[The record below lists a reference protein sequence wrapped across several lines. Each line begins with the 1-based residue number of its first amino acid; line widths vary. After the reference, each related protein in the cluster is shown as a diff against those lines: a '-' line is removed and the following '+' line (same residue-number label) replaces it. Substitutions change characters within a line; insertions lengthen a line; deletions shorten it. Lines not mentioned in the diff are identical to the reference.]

1 MFGGVEP
8 LPQARPSGSLCE
20 PRHSPRRRLAWRR
33 LPRQPL
39 AFCAALL
46 LSLNVA
52 ATAALAADRIRIAA
66 QKTGTL
72 AWELD
77 IIKAHGLDKEANLDI
92 QVVELASTEAGKIA
106 LRSGSADLI
115 VSDWL
120 WVARERAL
128 GDKLVFYPY
137 TSQIGAVMVP
147 ANSGIAGLAD
157 LKGKKLAVAGGPLDK
172 SWLMLQAEARR
183 GGLDLNAQATIV
195 YGAPPLL
202 SQKALQGEN
211 DATLTFWNF
220 CAELE
225 GKGLKRGIE
234 MEAIERRLGASGP
247 VVMLGYAF
255 DAGWAAKNRSAV
267 ARFLGV
273 AAKAKDILANSEDE
287 WRRLAP
293 RIGVSDNAGLEIY
306 RRRYSEGIP
315 RRPIRDQ
322 ARDAVGLYR
331 VLADIGG
338 AELVGPARELDK
350 GTFYDPETSD

>member
-1 MFGGVEP
+1 MFGGVGP
-8 LPQARPSGSLCE
+8 SPQLQQSHSLHE
-20 PRHSPRRRLAWRR
+20 IRRSTRGFLAICF
-33 LPRQPL
+33 
-39 AFCAALL
+39 A
-46 LSLNVA
+46 VA
-52 ATAALAADRIRIAA
+52 ASLFVASAATAADRIRIAA

-77 IIKAHGLDKEANLDI
+77 IIKAHGLDKKADLDI

-137 TSQIGAVMVP
+137 TSTLGAVMVP
-147 ANSGIAGLAD
+147 GNSTVSELAD

-172 SWLMLQAEARR
+172 SWLMLQAVARR
-183 GGLDLNAQATIV
+183 NGLDLKTHATVV

-202 SQKALQGEN
+202 SEKALQREN

-225 GKGLKRGIE
+225 GKGFKRGID
-234 MEAIERRLGASGP
+234 MEEIEKRLGAMGP
-247 VVMLGYAF
+247 VAMVGYAF
-255 DAGWAAKNRSAV
+255 DAGWAAKNNSAV
-267 ARFLGV
+267 ARFLEV
-273 AAKAKDILANSEDE
+273 AAKAKDILANSEAE
-287 WRRLAP
+287 WQRLAP
-293 RIGVSDNAGLEIY
+293 RIGVSGKAGLEIY
-306 RRRYSEGIP
+306 RQRYSDGIP
-315 RRPIRDQ
+315 RRPVRDEE
-322 ARDAVGLYR
+322 RDATGLYR
-331 VLADIGG
+331 VLAEIGG

-350 GTFYDPETSD
+350 GTFYDPEKSD

>member
-1 MFGGVEP
+1 MFGGVESS
-8 LPQARPSGSLCE
+8 PQARPC
-20 PRHSPRRRLAWRR
+20 RRLSEIPRSARR
-33 LPRQPL
+33 LLARQL
-39 AFCAALL
+39 SAFCAAFLM
-46 LSLNVA
+46 SLPI
-52 ATAALAADRIRIAA
+52 ATAASAADRIRIAA

-77 IIKAHGLDKEANLDI
+77 IIKAHGLDKQANLDI

-147 ANSGIAGLAD
+147 ANSPIAGLAD
-157 LKGKKLAVAGGPLDK
+157 LKGKKLAIAGGPLDK

-202 SQKALQGEN
+202 SQKALQREN

-225 GKGLKRGIE
+225 GKGLKRGID
-234 MEAIERRLGASGP
+234 MEAIEKRLGASGP
-247 VVMLGYAF
+247 VAMLGYAF
-255 DAGWAAKNRSAV
+255 DAGWAAKNKAAV
-267 ARFLGV
+267 VRFLGV
-273 AAKAKDILANSEDE
+273 AAKAKDILASSDE
-287 WRRLAP
+287 EWQRLAP
-293 RIGVSDNAGLEIY
+293 RIGVSDNAGLAIY
-306 RRRYSEGIP
+306 RKRYSEGIP
-315 RRPIRDQ
+315 RRPIGDEE
-322 ARDAVGLYR
+322 RDAISLYR

-350 GTFYDPETSD
+350 GTFYDPEKSD

>member
-1 MFGGVEP
+1 
-8 LPQARPSGSLCE
+8 LPQL
-20 PRHSPRRRLAWRR
+20 L
-33 LPRQPL
+33 L
-39 AFCAALL
+39 AFCAAFLAS
-46 LSLNVA
+46 LSVVT
-52 ATAALAADRIRIAA
+52 TARAADRIRIAA

-77 IIKAHGLDKEANLDI
+77 IIRAHGLDKQADLDI

-147 ANSGIAGLAD
+147 ADSPVAGLAD
-157 LKGKKLAVAGGPLDK
+157 LKGKKLAIAGGPLDK

-183 GGLDLNAQATIV
+183 GGLDLRTQANVV

-202 SQKALQGEN
+202 SQKALQREN

-225 GKGLKRGIE
+225 GKGLKRGID

-247 VVMLGYAF
+247 VAMLGYAF
-255 DAGWAAKNRSAV
+255 DAGWADKHKSAV

-273 AAKAKDILANSEDE
+273 AAKAKDILANSQDE
-287 WRRLAP
+287 WQRLGP
-293 RIGVSDNAGLEIY
+293 RIGVSDGAGLEIY

-315 RRPIRDQ
+315 RRPVRDEE
-322 ARDAVGLYR
+322 RDAVGLYR

-338 AELVGPARELDK
+338 AELVGPARELDR

>member
-1 MFGGVEP
+1 MFGGAEP
-8 LPQARPSGSLCE
+8 LPQARCGRSLRE
-20 PRHSPRRRLAWRR
+20 IRRRA
-33 LPRQPL
+33 RQHAARQRFPQLLL
-39 AFCAALL
+39 AFCAAVLA
-46 LSLNVA
+46 SVSVV
-52 ATAALAADRIRIAA
+52 ATAPAAEHIRIAA

-77 IIKAHGLDKEANLDI
+77 IIRAHGLDRQADLDI

-147 ANSGIAGLAD
+147 ANSPIAGLAD
-157 LKGKKLAVAGGPLDK
+157 LKGKKLAIAGGPLDK

-183 GGLDLNAQATIV
+183 GGLDLKAQANVV

-202 SQKALQGEN
+202 SQKALQREN

-225 GKGLKRGIE
+225 GKGLKRGID

-247 VVMLGYAF
+247 VAMLGYAF
-255 DAGWAAKNRSAV
+255 DAGWAAKHKSAV
-267 ARFLGV
+267 VRFLAV

-287 WRRLAP
+287 WQRLGP
-293 RIGVSDNAGLEIY
+293 RIGVSDSAGLEIY

-315 RRPIRDQ
+315 RRPVRDDE
-322 ARDAVGLYR
+322 RDAVALYR
-331 VLADIGG
+331 VLAEIGG

-350 GTFYDPETSD
+350 GTFYDPEISD

>member
-8 LPQARPSGSLCE
+8 LPQARCGRSVCE
-20 PRHSPRRRLAWRR
+20 IRRTAPQHSPWRC
-33 LPRQPL
+33 LPQL
-39 AFCAALL
+39 LLGFCAALSA
-46 LSLNVA
+46 SLGVA
-52 ATAALAADRIRIAA
+52 TTAPAADRIRIAA

-77 IIKAHGLDKEANLDI
+77 IIRAHGLDKQADLDI

-147 ANSGIAGLAD
+147 ADSPIAGLAD
-157 LKGKKLAVAGGPLDK
+157 LKGKKLAIAGGPLDK

-183 GGLDLNAQATIV
+183 GGLDLKAQANVV

-202 SQKALQGEN
+202 SQKALQREN

-225 GKGLKRGIE
+225 GKGLKRGID
-234 MEAIERRLGASGP
+234 MEAIERRLGAAGP
-247 VVMLGYAF
+247 VAMIGYAF

-267 ARFLGV
+267 GRFLDV
-273 AAKAKDILANSEDE
+273 AAKAKDILANSEQE
-287 WRRLAP
+287 WQRLGP
-293 RIGVSDNAGLEIY
+293 RIGVSDSAGLEIY

-315 RRPIRDQ
+315 HRPVGDEE
-322 ARDAVGLYR
+322 RDAVGLYR
-331 VLADIGG
+331 VLAEIGG

-350 GTFYDPETSD
+350 GTFYDPERSD

>member
-1 MFGGVEP
+1 MFGAAESSP
-8 LPQARPSGSLCE
+8 KARPGRCLPE
-20 PRHSPRRRLAWRR
+20 IRQTGRRLLAH
-33 LPRQPL
+33 PL
-39 AFCAALL
+39 SAFCAVFLM
-46 LSLNVA
+46 SLHA
-52 ATAALAADRIRIAA
+52 ATAASAADRIRIAA

-77 IIKAHGLDKEANLDI
+77 IIKAHGLDKQANLDI

-137 TSQIGAVMVP
+137 TSQIGAIMVP
-147 ANSGIAGLAD
+147 ANSPVAGIAD
-157 LKGKKLAVAGGPLDK
+157 LRGKKLAIAGGPLDK
-172 SWLMLQAEARR
+172 SWLMLQAQARR
-183 GGLDLNAQATIV
+183 DGLDLRTQATIV

-202 SQKALQGEN
+202 SQKALQREN

-225 GKGLKRGIE
+225 GKGLKRGID
-234 MEAIERRLGASGP
+234 MEAIEKRLGASGP
-247 VVMLGYAF
+247 VAMLGYAF
-255 DAGWAAKNRSAV
+255 DAGWAAKNKSAV
-267 ARFLGV
+267 VRFLGV

-287 WRRLAP
+287 WQRLAP
-293 RIGVSDNAGLEIY
+293 RIGVSDNAGLAIY

-315 RRPIRDQ
+315 RRPVGDEEL
-322 ARDAVGLYR
+322 DAIALYR

-350 GTFYDPETSD
+350 GTFYDPEKSD

>member
-8 LPQARPSGSLCE
+8 LPQARCGRSLRKI
-20 PRHSPRRRLAWRR
+20 RHTAQPQSAWRWPQ
-33 LPRQPL
+33 LPL
-39 AFCAALL
+39 AVCAALL
-46 LSLNVA
+46 ASLSVA
-52 ATAALAADRIRIAA
+52 TRAPAADHIRIAA

-77 IIKAHGLDKEANLDI
+77 IIRAHGLDKQADLDI

-106 LRSGSADLI
+106 LRGGSADLI

-128 GDKLVFYPY
+128 GDMLVFYPY

-147 ANSGIAGLAD
+147 TNSPIAGLAD

-183 GGLDLNAQATIV
+183 GGLDLKAQANIV

-202 SQKALQGEN
+202 SQKALQREN

-225 GKGLKRGIE
+225 GKGLKRGID

-247 VVMLGYAF
+247 VAMLGYAF
-255 DAGWAAKNRSAV
+255 DAGWAAKNKSAV
-267 ARFLGV
+267 VRFLGV
-273 AAKAKDILANSEDE
+273 AAKAKDILANSENE
-287 WRRLAP
+287 WQRLGP
-293 RIGVSDNAGLEIY
+293 RIGVSDSAGLEIY
-306 RRRYSEGIP
+306 RRRYREGIP
-315 RRPIRDQ
+315 RRPVRDEEQ
-322 ARDAVGLYR
+322 DAVGLYR

-338 AELVGPARELDK
+338 AELVGPARELAK